1 MRAVRDST
9 YPYHSVGRIRTARC
23 HAPALGSSA
32 VGDAPLAAEPRRT
45 YSGYAAS
52 VVNAHACRWRAIA
65 ECSQLAATQHYFRNA
80 LPTGVSCSI
89 RGNSAGGVLRAARP
103 GWSLTRLRR
112 GKLQKRAVWG
122 LTKR

>member
-32 VGDAPLAAEPRRT
+32 LGDAPLAPEPRRT

-52 VVNAHACRWRAIA
+52 VVNAHACRWRA
-65 ECSQLAATQHYFRNA
+65 
-80 LPTGVSCSI
+80 LPSVLSSRRRSILFVMPCRRVFCRI
-89 RGNSAGGVLRAARP
+89 RGNSAGGVYAPRVP
-103 GWSLTRLRR
+103 VWSLISASAWQ
-112 GKLQKRAVWG
+112 LQKRVVWG